1 MAGPAAVLA
10 TKNGVAA
17 AGGGGAAAG
26 GGAAGGAAYSSGSGA
41 GSVGSSVLSGVS
53 GGMTIKPV
61 WQSIMEIWGAKQ
73 NRNNLDRQFEEDLRR
88 YNQEFALNNFATRKG
103 ISLQEAQMIYEQS
116 MGAAQART
124 NAAQLNLDNTVG
136 MAAARSARQ
145 QDALNLRTGQF
156 NLAEAQKSSTNR
168 SNLANA
174 FSKGLA
180 QGFRLQQPGSV
191 V

>member
-1 MAGPAAVLA
+1 MESG
-10 TKNGVAA
+10 AA

-26 GGAAGGAAYSSGSGA
+26 GGGAAAGGGAAYSSGSGA
-41 GSVGSSVLSGVS
+41 GSVGSSVLSGVNC
-53 GGMTIKPV
+53 GMTIKPV
-61 WQSIMEIWGAKQ
+61 WQSILEIWGAKQ
-73 NRNNLDRQFEEDLRR
+73 NRIDLDRQYEEDLRR

-103 ISLQEAQMIYEQS
+103 ISMQEAQMIYEQS

-124 NAAQLNLDNTVG
+124 NAAQQNLDNTVG